1 MPQIDD
7 HRSGDSW
14 LNPGAGGSMRQHRR
28 PRRRRA
34 QLSRCA
40 ASRARLSH
48 RRIGTER
55 ITGRRRRSIS
65 RHPSGH

>member
-7 HRSGDSW
+7 HRGGDSQ
-14 LNPGAGGSMRQHRR
+14 LNAGAGGCMRQHRR

-34 QLSRCA
+34 QLSRGS
-40 ASRARLSH
+40 ASRARLSR

-55 ITGRRRRSIS
+55 IIGRWRRSIS